1 MIEKADIEGLKNDVV
16 EVLAKSQFIL
26 MVSNKIL
33 TSLAENRISQKNLQA
48 VQLLLLYS
56 MRDFCLLCAGLIF

>member
-1 MIEKADIEGLKNDVV
+1 MIEKADIEELKNDVV

-48 VQLLLLYS
+48 VFSQFL
-56 MRDFCLLCAGLIF
+56 

>member
-56 MRDFCLLCAGLIF
+56 MRDFCLLCADLIF